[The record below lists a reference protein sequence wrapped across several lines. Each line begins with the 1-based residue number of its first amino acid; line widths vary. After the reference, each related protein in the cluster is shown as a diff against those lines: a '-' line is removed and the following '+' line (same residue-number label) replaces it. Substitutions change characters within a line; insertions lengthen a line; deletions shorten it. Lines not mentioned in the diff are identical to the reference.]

1 MEEIDD
7 FDDFIYICRIN
18 TMEMYHRMC
27 WTYSPFFLLLVDPNN
42 IMELNFYTYMYIR
55 VFVCVFLIYRITL
68 KII

>member
-1 MEEIDD
+1 MILM
-7 FDDFIYICRIN
+7 ILY
-18 TMEMYHRMC
+18 
-27 WTYSPFFLLLVDPNN
+27 TYVESIQWKCITESVGLILLFFLLLVDPNN